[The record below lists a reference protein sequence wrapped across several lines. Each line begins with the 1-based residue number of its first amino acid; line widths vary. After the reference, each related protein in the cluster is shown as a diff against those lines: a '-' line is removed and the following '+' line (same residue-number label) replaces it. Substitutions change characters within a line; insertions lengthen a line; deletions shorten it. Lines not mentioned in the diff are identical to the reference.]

1 MSDKIN
7 LVIIE
12 SPGKLSTITKYLNNP
27 EFKKYGKF
35 VVVASV
41 GHIRDLPPK
50 SLGID
55 IDKNFAMTYEFSD
68 LKKQVIENLK
78 KNAKNAKTVY
88 LAADQDDEGCQISES
103 VRVALNLG
111 QNYKR
116 ITFTEISPK
125 ALQYAIEHAGKIDQN
140 QLEAQETRRTLDRL
154 VGYKLSPLLSKIPD
168 LGNGINRYKIG
179 AGRVQSVIVKIIV
192 DKEQEIQDFLS
203 SSRSA
208 FYEGKGQFEVN
219 VESQSI
225 TLQTVL
231 STTEPKITKFEL
243 VKDSDPDTDKVYDQ
257 VIEIMDKL
265 KDSTWKLFDI
275 KKRTISRSPTAP
287 FITSSLQ
294 REASTKLGWPIAK
307 TMQVAQK
314 LYEGGYI
321 TYMRT
326 DCTVLSD
333 EAHGKIK
340 SFVNE
345 QYGSQYYTYKQYTS
359 KSANAQ
365 EAHEAIRPTD
375 FNKLKISSDDGQE
388 SEIQGSSDQD
398 KLYKLIWKKTVAS
411 QMSKAQIEA
420 TQLFLAPVILKKEK
434 GKSQVLEYL
443 MVGSVSRII
452 FDGYLKLYRDLED
465 DENLVNL
472 DIPLD
477 YSQVTIKPIQIKIKE
492 SVNSPPSRFNESSLV
507 ECLEKQGIGRPS
519 TYAAMVGKIQE
530 KDFVRAENVPGKELL
545 LKELVYDCIKAKLSV
560 TDNKMFLGKENK
572 RLVPTQTGIVST
584 KFLVSNFPQIMDVN
598 FTASMEKSLDEISNG
613 KLDWI
618 KVLRSYY
625 EIITGQIQ
633 GFLKSSALKVPI
645 LTPVNTELVG
655 DSQIV
660 PANNLMPIYINNN
673 VVGIHPETNQ
683 EIIFTKTKFGY

>member
-1 MSDKIN
+1 MPKN
-7 LVIIE
+7 LLIVE
-12 SPGKLSTITKYLNNP
+12 SPGKIKKIQSFLGPDFIVAASRGHIMDLDSSGLALDPDNNFEP
-27 EFKKYGKF
+27 TYEVYKDKKS
-35 VVVASV
+35 VVA
-41 GHIRDLPPK
+41 
-50 SLGID
+50 
-55 IDKNFAMTYEFSD
+55 D
-68 LKKQVIENLK
+68 LKKSCASCKGEGKI
-78 KNAKNAKTVY
+78 Y
-88 LAADQDDEGCQISES
+88 LAADEDREGEFIAESIKRVLKLKDSEYSRAVFHEITKQAILNAIS
-103 VRVALNLG
+103 N
-111 QNYKR
+111 
-116 ITFTEISPK
+116 PK
-125 ALQYAIEHAGKIDQN
+125 KIDEK
-140 QLEAQETRRTLDRL
+140 LVHAQQTRRFLDRI

-231 STTEPKITKFEL
+231 YTTEPKITKFEL

-375 FNKLKISSDDGQE
+375 FNKLKISSITFGQ
-388 SEIQGSSDQD
+388 
-398 KLYKLIWKKTVAS
+398 
-411 QMSKAQIEA
+411 
-420 TQLFLAPVILKKEK
+420 
-434 GKSQVLEYL
+434 
-443 MVGSVSRII
+443 
-452 FDGYLKLYRDLED
+452 
-465 DENLVNL
+465 N
-472 DIPLD
+472 
-477 YSQVTIKPIQIKIKE
+477 
-492 SVNSPPSRFNESSLV
+492 
-507 ECLEKQGIGRPS
+507 
-519 TYAAMVGKIQE
+519 
-530 KDFVRAENVPGKELL
+530 
-545 LKELVYDCIKAKLSV
+545 CI
-560 TDNKMFLGKENK
+560 
-572 RLVPTQTGIVST
+572 
-584 KFLVSNFPQIMDVN
+584 
-598 FTASMEKSLDEISNG
+598 
-613 KLDWI
+613 
-618 KVLRSYY
+618 
-625 EIITGQIQ
+625 IITKQ
-633 GFLKSSALKVPI
+633 
-645 LTPVNTELVG
+645 TEEEENYFNRNYRFSYLLNI
-655 DSQIV
+655 D
-660 PANNLMPIYINNN
+660 N
-673 VVGIHPETNQ
+673 
-683 EIIFTKTKFGY
+683 